1 MPTPPPR
8 HLARP
13 RRPWRLLLF
22 VFGLATAVLVALVAS
37 ATLLPQP
44 EPPRQVPGV
53 ALSTSPTKPAPTSVS
68 STTTT
73 TTPPRETTTTPP
85 PSTTSNPG
93 RRAVSGPT
101 TTHPIGSDPSAG
113 HGRAQDTNHG
123 AFDRW
128 RHHPA
133 HRDRATDHGRAH
145 HHRANQHGSV
155 DDHVGDHDQH
165 RTHHRADDQRRA
177 DHDCPGRDHDRADHD
192 RAPND
197 HDRVSN
203 DDDRAGDPARQPTSR
218 RLSRDRRCAPA
229 HPGSGVP
236 AARARST
243 SRRDT
248 RQAAPRQP
256 PPPPRLIR
264 QGARPASNPRSPSF
278 SSGTRPWPWS
288 CWQEPGA
295 ERASDP
301 SVARPGMS
309 RA

>member
-8 HLARP
+8 HLATP

-22 VFGLATAVLVALVAS
+22 VFGLTTAVLAALVAS

-73 TTPPRETTTTPP
+73 GNRPPRLPIP
-85 PSTTSNPG
+85 HPRP
-93 RRAVSGPT
+93 RAGSRQRT
-101 TTHPIGSDPSAG
+101 DHNHPIGSDPSAG

-123 AFDRW
+123 ALDRW

-133 HRDRATDHGRAH
+133 HRDRVIDHGRAH
-145 HHRANQHGSV
+145 HHRAHQHGSV
-155 DDHVGDHDQH
+155 DDHAGDHDHH
-165 RTHHRADDQRRA
+165 RTHHLAHDQRPA

-192 RAPND
+192 RGG
-197 HDRVSN
+197 N

-218 RLSRDRRCAPA
+218 RLGRDRRCAPA

-236 AARARST
+236 AARARSPR
-243 SRRDT
+243 RRDP

-264 QGARPASNPRSPSF
+264 QGAKPATNPRSPSL

-288 CWQEPGA
+288 CSQEPGA